1 MLVTPSEAATVTTAV
16 TDQSEA
22 QTDSQPANETLV
34 PSSSNQDPAAADQSE
49 KSISCNDE
57 MIPADA
63 DKEALLNSVYEDL
76 QQARAELSQE
86 KQLSVSLRDMLSTLS
101 DTVRQLELD
110 NKTLRAAVDQQ
121 QAATSATDTA
131 SQGQAEETGGA
142 RSKTTGK
149 RSAAGGSN
157 GKQKLEEK
165 LAEKEEELSK
175 LKSKT
180 AECESTIKSIRLVV
194 LMACTTLFCYQSLQV
209 CQTSRC
215 SPKCCHFLAM
225 LYQLILDCIIHVYLI
240 LGYLFDGYFL
250 SLPQICSGRLRIKTE
265 G

>member
-1 MLVTPSEAATVTTAV
+1 MTTQDEVHSLKSVQSEPVQEMLVTPSEAATVTSALTER
-16 TDQSEA
+16 SEA
-22 QTDSQPANETLV
+22 QADSQPANET
-34 PSSSNQDPAAADQSE
+34 PAASSSNQDPAAADQSE
-49 KSISCNDE
+49 KSISGNDE
-57 MIPADA
+57 MFPADA

-110 NKTLRAAVDQQ
+110 NKTLRAAADQQ

-180 AECESTIKSIRLVV
+180 AECESTIIVSDWW
-194 LMACTTLFCYQSLQV
+194 F
-209 CQTSRC
+209 
-215 SPKCCHFLAM
+215 
-225 LYQLILDCIIHVYLI
+225 
-240 LGYLFDGYFL
+240 
-250 SLPQICSGRLRIKTE
+250 
-265 G
+265 

>member
-1 MLVTPSEAATVTTAV
+1 MTTQDEVHSLKSAQSEPVQEMLVTPSEAAAVTSAV

-22 QTDSQPANETLV
+22 QADSQQANETLE

-49 KSISCNDE
+49 KSISGNDE

-76 QQARAELSQE
+76 QQARAEVNQE

-110 NKTLRAAVDQQ
+110 NKTLRAAADQQ

-180 AECESTIKSIRLVV
+180 AECESTIRVSDWW
-194 LMACTTLFCYQSLQV
+194 F
-209 CQTSRC
+209 
-215 SPKCCHFLAM
+215 
-225 LYQLILDCIIHVYLI
+225 
-240 LGYLFDGYFL
+240 
-250 SLPQICSGRLRIKTE
+250 
-265 G
+265 